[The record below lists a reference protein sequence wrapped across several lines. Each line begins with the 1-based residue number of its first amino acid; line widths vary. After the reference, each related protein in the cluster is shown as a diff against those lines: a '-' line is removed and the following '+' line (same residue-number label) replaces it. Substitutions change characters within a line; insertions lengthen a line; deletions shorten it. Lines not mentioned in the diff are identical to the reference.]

1 MVELL
6 VRKWKLSNL
15 KPNGDEA
22 SEETRMI
29 ETPIKQRRPGP
40 SVKIEI
46 LVDDKSSSAAGKGKH
61 WKESKRSVRHSL
73 VKGAMRWAEA
83 AAKAL
88 PGVEIA
94 VGVVDECRTSLLSD
108 IASAVLSN
116 GLVAGKIFSSLTF
129 ADEGKERRIS
139 DAAVSFILS
148 TYDEA
153 KAKENRV
160 LPFLFTHSE
169 QAFIPVFTS

>member
-88 PGVEIA
+88 PGVVRVSGFRHCITYWFLPCSSWCEGNCCRGCRRVSNIA
-94 VGVVDECRTSLLSD
+94 ALRHCFSCAQQWASGGQDFFLVDFC
-108 IASAVLSN
+108 
-116 GLVAGKIFSSLTF
+116 
-129 ADEGKERRIS
+129 
-139 DAAVSFILS
+139 
-148 TYDEA
+148 
-153 KAKENRV
+153 
-160 LPFLFTHSE
+160 
-169 QAFIPVFTS
+169 